1 MNVSGKGI
9 AIAVAVLVALG
20 LFVLFAPATSP
31 FSSMS
36 EVATGTFSTNATSSM
51 DLPLDPSQSS
61 STDLVITD
69 VVVGTGAEATLGSII
84 AVHYTGTLP
93 DGTVFDS
100 SIPRGEPF
108 VFQLG
113 AGQVISGWDQGV
125 AGMKV
130 GGKRT
135 LVIPPDL
142 AYGPQAVGNII
153 PANATLMFEVE
164 LIAVQ

>member
-1 MNVSGKGI
+1 MNVTGKGI
-9 AIAVAVLVALG
+9 AIAIAVVIALG
-20 LFVLFAPATSP
+20 FLVFATPILSP
-31 FSSMS
+31 ILP
-36 EVATGTFSTNATSSM
+36 TGEQGVTGMFSTNST
-51 DLPLDPSQSS
+51 
-61 STDLVITD
+61 STDLMIEPNAPLPTELVVTD
-69 VVVGTGAEATLGSII
+69 VVVGAGAEATPGSMV

-108 VFQLG
+108 VFSLG
-113 AGQVISGWDQGV
+113 AGQVIKGWDQGV

-135 LVIPPDL
+135 LVIPADL

-153 PANATLMFEVE
+153 PANATLLFDVE